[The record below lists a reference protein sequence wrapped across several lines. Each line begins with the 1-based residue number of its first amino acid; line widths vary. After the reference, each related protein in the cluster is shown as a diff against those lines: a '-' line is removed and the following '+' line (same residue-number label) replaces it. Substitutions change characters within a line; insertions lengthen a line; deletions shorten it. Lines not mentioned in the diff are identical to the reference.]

1 MFFYFNY
8 FFYNDNTCSCISKGG
23 DLEDNV
29 APHLTLS
36 KEKDEMKIKELENL
50 MNWIFL
56 ELQSI
61 DHGEIHVVFKVR
73 DNHVALIEKVKIVKE
88 KPLE

>member
-1 MFFYFNY
+1 
-8 FFYNDNTCSCISKGG
+8 
-23 DLEDNV
+23 
-29 APHLTLS
+29 
-36 KEKDEMKIKELENL
+36 MKIKELENL